1 MRRLVSD
8 LSQRAGINKTVTPHV
23 LRHSFATLALL
34 NGADLLRVK
43 EDLGHGA
50 LSTTQRYLHAAKNLE
65 QGSAD
70 FLPFAV

>member
-8 LSQRAGINKTVTPHV
+8 LAHQAGIRKTVTAHV
-23 LRHSFATLALL
+23 LRHSFATLML

-43 EDLGHGA
+43 EDLGNGS
-50 LSTTQRYLHAAKNLE
+50 LSTTERYLHAAKNLE